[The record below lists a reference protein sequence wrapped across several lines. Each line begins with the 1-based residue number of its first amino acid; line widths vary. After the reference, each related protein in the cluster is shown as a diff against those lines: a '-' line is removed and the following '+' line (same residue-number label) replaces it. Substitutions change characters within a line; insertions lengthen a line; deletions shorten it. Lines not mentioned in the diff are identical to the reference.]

1 MIAHLVQL
9 DIAWEDKTAT
19 FARICKLLETHPLEP
34 DSLVVL
40 PEMFS
45 TGFSMNV
52 PLVQEGRHRLAE
64 KFMIDLARTY
74 RCTVVGGVVNVDPSG
89 RAYNQALAI
98 SPDGCELA
106 RFNKLHPFGNESQHY
121 TPGQSVCLFDWQGAK
136 VAPLVCY
143 DLRFPESF
151 RAAVQQGA
159 DLFVV
164 IANWPTRRIAHW
176 NALLPARAI
185 ENLAHVIAV
194 NRVGQDPY
202 HAYPGQSQII
212 SHYGQLLTPSTDQPM
227 ILTAPIDLKA
237 QQAWRNEFPALK
249 DIRPSP
255 NCQLPTTDY

>member
-9 DIAWEDKTAT
+9 DIAWEDKPAT
-19 FARICKLLETHPLEP
+19 FARIRDMLVHQPPQP
-34 DSLVVL
+34 DSLLVL

-52 PLVQEGRHRLAE
+52 PLVAEGKDKPAE
-64 KFMIDLARTY
+64 NFMIDLAGTY
-74 RCTVVGGVVNVDPSG
+74 RCTVVGGVVNVDPTG
-89 RAYNQALAI
+89 RAFNQALAI
-98 SPDGCELA
+98 SPDGRELA
-106 RFNKLHPFGNESQHY
+106 RFNKLHPFGNEAQHY
-121 TPGQSVCLFDWQGAK
+121 TPGQSIGLFDWQGAK

-159 DLFVV
+159 DIFVV
-164 IANWPTRRIAHW
+164 IANWPARRIAHW

-202 HAYPGQSQII
+202 HTYPGQSQII
-212 SHYGQLLTPSTDQPM
+212 SHYGQLLTPTTDQPT
-227 ILTAPIDLKA
+227 IITAPIDLKA
-237 QQAWRNEFPALK
+237 QQSWRNEFPALK

-255 NCQLPTTDY
+255 NY